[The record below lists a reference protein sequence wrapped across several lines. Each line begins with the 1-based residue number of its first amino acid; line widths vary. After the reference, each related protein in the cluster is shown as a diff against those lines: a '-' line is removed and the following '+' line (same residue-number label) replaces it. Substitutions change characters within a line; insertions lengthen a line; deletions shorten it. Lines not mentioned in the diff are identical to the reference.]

1 MLVAGMRWSFAGK
14 DAESVNSR
22 KLLARPRTQPAGVQ
36 RGPAAQPLFR
46 QALMKRPRPPRAA
59 GGADRNGRAR
69 VFVLVTLGEVG
80 GAQGYVASL
89 LPALAG
95 EYDVIVG
102 AHGGAFVREAAEG
115 SGVEF
120 VHLEHLRRPI
130 SPLRDLRGFAELYR
144 VLRRHRPGLLH
155 ASSSKAGV
163 IGRLAAVAARV
174 PVRIFTVHGWAFS
187 AHSGA
192 AAALYRWADKI
203 AGRATTATIC
213 VSQRERA
220 DGVRAR
226 TCRADRTVVIPNAV
240 DVDAYPQ
247 APLERDV
254 PRLISVGRLAAP
266 KDWPTL
272 LSALTKLD
280 PEAFAELVI
289 VGDGPDRDRVEGELA
304 RSSLGRVRLLGERD
318 DVPSLLSNADVFVL
332 ASRSEGLPLSVVEAM
347 AAGLPVVASDVGGL
361 RELVRDGETG
371 MLVPSRDPA
380 ALADALQPLLADRE
394 LRRRLGSAGRDEH
407 PGLVVANELA

>member
-1 MLVAGMRWSFAGK
+1 MGTTLEA
-14 DAESVNSR
+14 SR
-22 KLLARPRTQPAGVQ
+22 PP
-36 RGPAAQPLFR
+36 PAAGS
-46 QALMKRPRPPRAA
+46 AH
-59 GGADRNGRAR
+59 RNGRAR

-102 AHGGAFVREAAEG
+102 AHGGAFVREAAER

-120 VHLEHLRRPI
+120 VHLEQLRRPI
-130 SPLRDLRGFAELYR
+130 SAWRDLRGFAELYR
-144 VLRRHRPGLLH
+144 LLRRCRPDLLH

-187 AHSGA
+187 AHAGVA
-192 AAALYRWADKI
+192 AVIYRWADRI

-220 DGVRAR
+220 DGLRAR
-226 TCRADRTVVIPNAV
+226 TCRADRAVVIPNAV
-240 DVDAYPQ
+240 DVDSFPQ
-247 APLERDV
+247 APLERAI
-254 PRLISVGRLAAP
+254 PRLISVGRLAPP

-272 LSALTKLD
+272 LSALAKLD
-280 PEAFAELVI
+280 AETFAELVI
-289 VGDGPDRDRVEGELA
+289 VGDGPDRERVEDELA
-304 RSSLGRVRLLGERD
+304 GSSLERRARLLGERD
-318 DVPSLLSNADVFVL
+318 DVPGLLSDADVFVL
-332 ASRSEGLPLSVVEAM
+332 ASRSEGLPLSVIEAM

-371 MLVPSRDPA
+371 VLVPAGDPA
-380 ALADALQPLLADRE
+380 ALADALRPLLADPQ
-394 LRRRLGSAGRDEH
+394 LRRRLGSAGRVRAKALFDLSGFRRAHLE
-407 PGLVVANELA
+407 LYRRELAAAGVSSAAPKRERR

>member
-1 MLVAGMRWSFAGK
+1 MGTTLER
-14 DAESVNSR
+14 SR
-22 KLLARPRTQPAGVQ
+22 PAT
-36 RGPAAQPLFR
+36 PAAS
-46 QALMKRPRPPRAA
+46 
-59 GGADRNGRAR
+59 ADRNGRAR

-102 AHGGAFVREAAEG
+102 AHGGAFVREASERF
-115 SGVEF
+115 GVEF
-120 VHLEHLRRPI
+120 VPLEHLRRPI
-130 SPLRDLRGFAELYR
+130 SPWRDLRGFAELYR
-144 VLRRHRPGLLH
+144 LLRRHRPDLLH

-163 IGRLAAVAARV
+163 IGRLAAAAARV

-187 AHSGA
+187 AHSGTA
-192 AAALYRWADKI
+192 AVLYRWADRV

-220 DGVRAR
+220 DGLRAR

-240 DVDAYPQ
+240 DVDAYAQ

-266 KDWPTL
+266 KDWSTL

-280 PEAFAELVI
+280 TETFAGLVI
-289 VGDGPDRDRVEGELA
+289 VGDGPDRERVEAVLA
-304 RSSLGRVRLLGERD
+304 GSSLERRVRLLGESD
-318 DVPSLLSNADVFVL
+318 DVPGLLSDADVFVL
-332 ASRSEGLPLSVVEAM
+332 ASRSEGLPLSVIEAM

-361 RELVRDGETG
+361 RELVRDAETG
-371 MLVPSRDPA
+371 VLVPPGDPA
-380 ALADALQPLLADRE
+380 AFADALRPLLADRQ
-394 LRRRLGSAGRDEH
+394 LRRRLGSAGRARAKALFDLSGFRRAHIE
-407 PGLVVANELA
+407 LYRRELAAAGVSSAAPKRERR